1 MIIFKIL
8 FFIPV
13 LIISGCSQ
21 LDFVYKSDG
30 NINNPLYNKT
40 KVEFTGFDLPI
51 LKRYSSSYFGNSNK
65 LDYKLNIDILENKKN
80 ISIEK
85 NQAVSK
91 IRYEL
96 NLSYRLESLKK
107 NCIIYQKRI
116 ISNFT
121 TTPKSSGYNFGS
133 DTSLEKK
140 YDLAI
145 SDNFNQFI
153 SFISGADMSNCLNE
167 S

>member
-13 LIISGCSQ
+13 LLIYGCGQ
-21 LDFVYKSDG
+21 LDFVYKIDE

-51 LKRYSSSYFGNSNK
+51 LKRYSSSYFGKSDK
-65 LDYKLNIDILENKKN
+65 LNYKLNIDVVENKKN
-80 ISIEK
+80 ISVK
-85 NQAVSK
+85 TNQAVSK
-91 IRYEL
+91 LRYEL
-96 NLSYRLESLKK
+96 NLSYRLKSLKK
-107 NCIIYQKRI
+107 NCLIYQKTI

-133 DTSLEKK
+133 DRSLDKK
-140 YDLAI
+140 YELAI
-145 SDNFNQFI
+145 SDNFTQFI
-153 SFISGADMSNCLNE
+153 SFISDADMSNCLNE